1 MATQI
6 IISPIQEIFMQDA
19 KQLLV
24 EAWALLPYFIAV
36 VVVVSNIPA
45 IIYDRLSGFS
55 PRQIISKMPLD
66 RTQAKIIPQSFS
78 SQSPNVKILPVYTD
92 NLLHQE
98 YLAGERNFENWN
110 LSGADLR
117 NLDLRDINLRGA
129 NLSGALLICAN
140 IQNANLENAD
150 LSRAHICD
158 ANLTFANLSGANLEH
173 TNLDGAVF
181 DNPWWE

>member
-1 MATQI
+1 MLDVKAFFVQ
-6 IISPIQEIFMQDA
+6 
-19 KQLLV
+19 
-24 EAWALLPYFIAV
+24 AWNLFPYVIAV
-36 VVVVSNIPA
+36 VVVVSNFPA

-78 SQSPNVKILPVYTD
+78 SSQSPNVKILPVYTD
-92 NLLHQE
+92 DLLHQE

-129 NLSGALLICAN
+129 NLSEALLICAN
-140 IQNANLENAD
+140 LQNANLENAD